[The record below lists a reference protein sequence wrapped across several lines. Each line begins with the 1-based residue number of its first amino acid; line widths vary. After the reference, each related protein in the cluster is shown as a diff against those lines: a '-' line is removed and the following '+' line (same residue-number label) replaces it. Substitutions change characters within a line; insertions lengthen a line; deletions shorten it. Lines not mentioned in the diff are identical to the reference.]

1 MTYNPKSLANLV
13 KTKKG
18 ETLNPSG
25 RPKGL
30 GVWSYIKK
38 HSSLTKLQL
47 LDIVNNPRTRSKDL
61 MAAQYLLRA
70 SNGDTKVVEYLIN
83 RELGTP
89 TSHSEVNNQ
98 IQGLHF
104 IGGDQLDNEQARI
117 IADTVAHSE
126 ATRLQLLDTMNQA
139 LVDDESEDT

>member
-61 MAAQYLLRA
+61 MA
-70 SNGDTKVVEYLIN
+70 
-83 RELGTP
+83 GTP